1 MSSNN
6 PKNLRPIVKRK
17 VNGRRANFGIPVYWK
32 PKFNTPAGKDGWRV
46 VTRQKTWTAICKR
59 RYSTTVKKGKKNNK
73 KVVTDIIPEIDDLVE
88 EEL

>member
-32 PKFNTPAGKDGWRV
+32 PKFNSLANKDGWRV
-46 VTRQKTWTAICKR
+46 VTKQKTWASMCKR
-59 RYSTTVKKGKKNNK
+59 RYSNTNK
-73 KVVTDIIPEIDDLVE
+73 KVKNTKNVVTDIIPEIDDLVE